1 MDELEA
7 QVFRS
12 IESGRDRMVRF
23 LQDLIRIDTQVPPGH
38 DYDKVCEVIEDKYR
52 HLGYSTFLYDAPEKY
67 MILSGARHIGL
78 EGPRR
83 NLVARLRGIG
93 KGPTLH
99 ISPTQTQ
106 PPYRSRGGTA
116 IPSVASSQIPAN
128 TARAPSTRVGVTS
141 GAEASATTRV
151 KPQPSYSP
159 SKLSWN
165 LELSSR
171 ETSL

>member
-52 HLGYSTFLYDAPEKY
+52 RLGYSTFLYDAPEKY

-78 EGPRR
+78 EAQGGTSLPDLEASAKDPRFI
-83 NLVARLRGIG
+83 LV
-93 KGPTLH
+93 
-99 ISPTQTQ
+99 PTQTQ
-106 PPYRSRGGTA
+106 PPYRSRVELRSPRWRTHKYQ
-116 IPSVASSQIPAN
+116 QI
-128 TARAPSTRVGVTS
+128 RQERLRQGR
-141 GAEASATTRV
+141 GLHLGQRCRRR
-151 KPQPSYSP
+151 QG
-159 SKLSWN
+159 
-165 LELSSR
+165 
-171 ETSL
+171 